1 MRKTKGKLIISGL
14 CLAVTLAFS
23 GGMTTYA
30 RQERIQVP
38 EDKNSGEVTFDAQYY
53 AKAYPKV
60 AKKVGNNPKALYDH
74 YVKYGQAEGKT
85 PYPVLSNISAYTTT
99 PTDMKMYAGQWAFTF
114 EKLQNGMAGLELPIG
129 AEYHV
134 VGITSNGYYLTE
146 TIGGRNNAYKYYR
159 YVPVADLYPTQAEA
173 MATYIPTQEEIRELQ
188 YLQTYGDGS
197 DLAFTGTYTL
207 PNSKIE
213 MPRLNKFNTAGLD
226 PDNDWWFGKIMTAW
240 GKANSDNITV
250 NMKKFTNGLDD
261 MEWRTIPESSRGAN
275 DIDGFWNDIAAS
287 YWCASGAT
295 PAVSMGAYDFALFRP
310 GYWEDEGYY
319 KLIIKSPLDY
329 DAAIK
334 LEYSFYDKEMIWA
347 CQDALAVMLSL
358 VSTTPVELQ
367 KAILDAIYYCPD
379 DRELPITTDF
389 QWCYIGDCRIKLV
402 GWDYTSDNYAG
413 SWDKMQHHYSI
424 YHIAPLENLGS
435 LKQN

>member
-1 MRKTKGKLIISGL
+1 MRNAKLIIFGL
-14 CLAVTLAFS
+14 CLAVILAFS
-23 GGMTTYA
+23 GGMTAYA
-30 RQERIQVP
+30 RQERIQLP
-38 EDKNSGEVTFDAQYY
+38 EDKTEVTFDAQYY

-60 AKKVGNNPKALYDH
+60 AEKVGNSPKALYDH

-85 PYPVLSNISAYTTT
+85 PYPVLSSVSAYTTT
-99 PTDMKMYAGQWAFTF
+99 PTDMKMYAGQWAFSF
-114 EKLQNGMAGLELPIG
+114 EKLQNGMEGIG
-129 AEYHV
+129 ATIGEEYHV

-159 YVPVADLYPTQAEA
+159 YIPVADLYPTQAEA
-173 MATYIPTQEEIRELQ
+173 MATYIPTEEEIRNLQ

-213 MPRLNKFNTAGLD
+213 MPRLNKFNTAGLN
-226 PDNDWWFGKIMTAW
+226 PDNDWWFGEIATAW
-240 GKANSDNITV
+240 GEANYNSIKV
-250 NMKKFTNGLDD
+250 NTKKFTNGLDD
-261 MEWRTIPESSRGAN
+261 LNWRNISESTRAAN
-275 DIDGFWNDIAAS
+275 VIDGFWHESNTS
-287 YWCASGAT
+287 SWLSSGGLAWG
-295 PAVSMGAYDFALFRP
+295 GAYDFKLIRP
-310 GYWEDEGYY
+310 DYWENEGYY

-334 LEYSFYDKEMIWA
+334 LGYSYYDREMILA

-358 VSTTPVELQ
+358 ISSTPVELQ
-367 KAILDAIYYCPD
+367 KAILDAIYYCPND
-379 DRELPITTDF
+379 QELPITTDF

-424 YHIAPLENLGS
+424 YHIAPLEDLGS
-435 LKQN
+435 LKKN

>member
-1 MRKTKGKLIISGL
+1 MRKSKRILVFLGV
-14 CLAVTLAFS
+14 CLTVTLAFTC
-23 GGMTTYA
+23 GMTAYA
-30 RQERIQVP
+30 RQERIQLP
-38 EDKNSGEVTFDAQYY
+38 EDKTEVTFDAQYY

-60 AKKVGNNPKALYDH
+60 AKKVGNSPKALYDH

-99 PTDMKMYAGQWAFTF
+99 PTDMKMYAGQWAFSF
-114 EKLQNGMAGLELPIG
+114 EKLQNGMEGIGLPIG
-129 AEYHV
+129 EEYHV

-159 YVPVADLYPTQAEA
+159 YIAVADLYPTQSEA
-173 MATYIPTQEEIRELQ
+173 MATYIPTEEEIRNMQ

-213 MPRLNKFNTAGLD
+213 MPRLNKFNTAGLN
-226 PDNDWWFGKIMTAW
+226 PDNDWWFGKITTAW
-240 GKANSDNITV
+240 GEANYNNNTA

-261 MEWRTIPESSRGAN
+261 LQWRTIPESSREAKV
-275 DIDGFWNDIAAS
+275 IDGFWQDIDAC
-287 YWCASGAT
+287 YWAPSGAT
-295 PAVSMGAYDFALFRP
+295 PACEMGAYDFALFRP
-310 GYWEDEGYY
+310 DYWENEGYY

-334 LEYSFYDKEMIWA
+334 LGYSYYDKEMILA

-367 KAILDAIYYCPD
+367 KAILDTIYYCPAD
-379 DRELPITTDF
+379 QETPITTDF

-413 SWDKMQHHYSI
+413 DWDKKQHHYSI
-424 YHIAPLENLGS
+424 YYIAPLEDLGS

>member
-14 CLAVTLAFS
+14 CLAVTLAFL

-38 EDKNSGEVTFDAQYY
+38 EDKTSGEVTFDAQYY

-275 DIDGFWNDIAAS
+275 VIDGFWNDIAAS

-334 LEYSFYDKEMIWA
+334 LGYSFYDKEMIWA